1 MKSKGILKK
10 VILVAVLAALVF
22 GAVNLFWY
30 GFKYLPYKKMADR
43 MQFNNDSEMP
53 RYVFEDDK
61 YLYRLKMPRYL
72 SFDSGFLYVGPNE
85 EDLAVFI
92 VDEEGNLTEQ
102 NVPHVDMFIWPKMF
116 SETVYGVTIYEKTS
130 SRQLIINRLGEYLPD
145 EMITEEEKAENM
157 ALFEQHKEEIRD
169 MLQAANE
176 LWRINQ

>member
-145 EMITEEEKAENM
+145 EKITEEEKAENM